1 MLVEC
6 AHQHL
11 HTAHSSVCICIK
23 QHANA
28 AGDSSYT
35 TGLAVALGVAIALM
49 QHVLRSVTYHLME
62 LCPSFAGIVLAN
74 IGGMHLDHH

>member
-1 MLVEC
+1 M
-6 AHQHL
+6 HQHL
-11 HTAHSSVCICIK
+11 HKAYSSACISICIK
-23 QHANA
+23 HHVDA

-35 TGLAVALGVAIALM
+35 TGLAVALGVAIALL

-74 IGGMHLDHH
+74 IGGMHLDHIHQ